1 MTDIRQLM
9 YNPFTDKE
17 TKLDP
22 YGRTAKKIYKYMID
36 EEGTTSD
43 SVLPEDLNYNNGR
56 FNRIKLQQDLSNVRR
71 ITYQQVKD
79 IELIE
84 TYFRDIFSQYK
95 GQTIK
100 RIIKYTLDGE
110 VIEKKEIVD
119 IPMNYSSWWTN
130 TGLHFLILDS
140 ETFIFSDDMNAGL
153 DPKFQ
158 AQMLI
163 LSLDKVEKENYNQY
177 FLDGVAHCF
186 LHPIKNW
193 ANDCLDEAKSKSAKG
208 RYSKI
213 IKDVVKLEVQ
223 HAKGVSEDSIAQIC
237 NLLQIGIEIDLPSTL
252 INKKTKYIEYQSH
265 KKPLKVFKFINTR
278 LNHIELNECKSKD
291 EFVEC
296 DKLTL
301 MDIYKNSQ
309 SNDEFVMW
317 KESKDAGVNQV
328 NTLSQVYK
336 LVEVGGYKDIVQE
349 FQNHNNL
356 HDYKVSHYDN
366 IALSNFLISNCLSNQ
381 SIILDAEWM
390 EQDLEFEDESD
401 SDDEDGM
408 FSDQPAPALKHPKG
422 LNHIDMKK
430 SYSRAMDCPQYEGYL
445 GKVSDFRRCNRII
458 GLGIYQVQNIK
469 FNGNDLIEN
478 LKVFHDGVGYPSPE
492 LKYYQG
498 LGITFDIIGGCWGSS
513 FDIEFTDDMFKKEG
527 GVSHY
532 CKWYGTTCS
541 HSTKDRFNF
550 SCKDIEFA
558 KLNAYNEKDADIR
571 YNEYTGNGVIEYN
584 KKAVYHQY
592 HIGAFIT
599 SYARLN
605 MFNQLHKFH
614 DIKQIVA
621 VQVDGIYY
629 KGDVETT
636 DLFVSKDR
644 ITIDSIETESYVD
657 KMNGSYFD
665 DDEFSGDF
673 RTHNMVEV
681 HTGAGGCGKTHLNL
695 TDKGFQSIL
704 YVAPSWKLAR
714 TKTKEYDC
722 KSSVFHYLLDKDPDK
737 WKTIRKNYST
747 LIIDEISM
755 LAEADKNIILKRFNK
770 LKIIFC
776 GDIGYQLP
784 PVQGSEFILGSLP
797 SQHHTT
803 NHRCKCLK
811 LANVLKTLRAG
822 ITDGNEFIDNSRSC
836 YFGINVIESS
846 TIDYNVKD
854 LIITAT
860 HKQKDAY
867 TERYKDKDKYVV
879 LENSRDHS
887 NGEIVYEKIPKT
899 KMEMRHAFT
908 IHSIQGETATETL
921 FIDMNKMRSMRMLY
935 TAISRAKFLHQIVF
949 IRS

>member
-1 MTDIRQLM
+1 MTDIRKLM
-9 YNPFTDKE
+9 YNPITDKE
-17 TKLDP
+17 TKIDP
-22 YGRTAKKIYKYMID
+22 YGRTAKNIYKYMI
-36 EEGTTSD
+36 EEGATPD

-56 FNRIKLQQDLSNVRR
+56 FNRIKLQQDLSNVKR

-84 TYFRDIFSQYK
+84 SYFRDIFLKYK

-100 RIIKYTLDGE
+100 RVIKFTLEGQVVE
-110 VIEKKEIVD
+110 QQETIP
-119 IPMNYSSWWTN
+119 IPMNFSSWWTN
-130 TGLHFLILDS
+130 SGLHFFIIDS
-140 ETFIFSDDMNAGL
+140 ETFIFGDDMNAGL

-158 AQMLI
+158 AQLLI
-163 LSLDKVEKENYNQY
+163 LSMDKAKEENYNQY
-177 FLDGVAHCF
+177 FLDGVSHCF
-186 LHPIKNW
+186 LQPVKNW
-193 ANDCLDEAKSKSAKG
+193 ANDCLDQAKSKSAKG

-213 IKDVVKLEVQ
+213 IKDIVKLEVQ
-223 HAKGVSEDSIAQIC
+223 YVKGVSEDSIAEIC

-296 DKLTL
+296 DKPTL
-301 MDIYKNSQ
+301 MDIYKKCK

-317 KESKDAGVNQV
+317 KESKSEGVNQV

-336 LVEVGGYKDIVQE
+336 LVEAGGYKEIVQE

-356 HDYKVSHYDN
+356 HDYKVSHLDN
-366 IALSNFLISNCLSNQ
+366 LALSNFLIANCLSNQ
-381 SIILDAEWM
+381 SIILN
-390 EQDLEFEDESD
+390 QDYDI
-401 SDDEDGM
+401 
-408 FSDQPAPALKHPKG
+408 QG

-445 GKVSDFRRCNRII
+445 GKVSDFRRCDRII

-478 LKVFHDGVGYPSPE
+478 LKVFHNGVGYPSPE

-513 FDIEFTDDMFKKEG
+513 FDIEFSDDMFKKEG

-532 CKWYGTTCS
+532 CKWYGTTCT
-541 HSTKDRFNF
+541 HSLKERFNF
-550 SCKDIEFA
+550 SCKELEFA
-558 KLNAYNEKDADIR
+558 KLNAFNEKDADIR
-571 YNEYTGNGVIEYN
+571 FNNYTGNGLIEYK

-605 MFNQLHKFH
+605 LFNQLHKFH

-636 DLFVSKDR
+636 DLFVSKDK
-644 ITIDSIETESYVD
+644 ITIDYIETESYVD

-665 DDEFSGDF
+665 DEDFSADF

-681 HTGAGGCGKTHLNL
+681 HTGAGGCGKTHVNL

-714 TKTKEYDC
+714 TKAKDYDC
-722 KSSVFHYLLDKDPDK
+722 KSSVFHYLVDSDPDK
-737 WKTIRKNYST
+737 WKTIRKHYST
-747 LIIDEISM
+747 LVIDEISM
-755 LAEADKNIILKRFNK
+755 LSEGDKNLILKRFNK

-784 PVQGSEFILGSLP
+784 PVRGIEFILGDLP
-797 SQHHTT
+797 SHEHTT
-803 NHRCKCLK
+803 SHRCKCEK
-811 LANVLKTLRAG
+811 LAKVLKILREG
-822 ITDGNEFIDNSRSC
+822 IKDGNEFIDNTKSS

-860 HKQKDAY
+860 HKQKDIY

-879 LENSRDHS
+879 LENSRDYS

-908 IHSIQGETATETL
+908 IHSIQGETATEKL
-921 FIDMNKMRSMRMLY
+921 FIDMRKMRSMRMMY
-935 TAISRAKFLHQIVF
+935 TAISRAKYISQIVF
-949 IRS
+949 IRSEKV